1 MLFLKQKDYHSV
13 PETLGRN
20 KNLAECFKNQWN
32 KTVGSCELI
41 YTRTIEGRK
50 LLLKS
55 RAKSLLA
62 QFDDRVEH
70 VNKWR

>member
-1 MLFLKQKDYHSV
+1 M

-20 KNLAECFKNQWN
+20 KNLAEYFKNQWN